1 MHVIYVPGKKENE
14 AEKKYEERITKKF
27 SKLIKVS
34 NHRIKKPAE
43 HQVG

>member
-1 MHVIYVPGKKENE
+1 MSQGRKRMRQK
-14 AEKKYEERITKKF
+14 KKYEERITKKF

-34 NHRIKKPAE
+34 DHRIKKPAE